1 MPVQK
6 IEEGN
11 LEYSPFINVK
21 ENNRKSFTLK
31 KKELTGSVPLEGTVP
46 F

>member
-11 LEYSPFINVK
+11 LEYSPLINVE
-21 ENNRKSFTLK
+21 ENNRKSFT
-31 KKELTGSVPLEGTVP
+31 
-46 F
+46 FF